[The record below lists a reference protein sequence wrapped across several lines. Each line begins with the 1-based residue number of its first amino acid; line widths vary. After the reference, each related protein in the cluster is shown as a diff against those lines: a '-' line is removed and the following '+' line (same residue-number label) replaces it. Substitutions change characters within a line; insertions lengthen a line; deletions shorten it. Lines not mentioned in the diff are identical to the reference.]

1 MTEFK
6 DKIPAAGAK
15 IEFLFDAASGGIS
28 NQISGIGFM
37 AFYQVAM
44 SLDGRHLLASVPPG
58 GLGQVMIYPKPSVLA
73 FVQSDQQGM
82 WGRNCPVCGKYFR
95 TSHIMDTTYCPY
107 CSQPG
112 SDLAF
117 ITEEQK
123 KYLTAFYDA
132 FARAYL
138 QQQSTSL
145 AMADI
150 TDSTSNWHYSEE
162 KQQHHFTCQTEKC
175 GAQTDILGEYGY
187 CPRCGRTNARKLFS
201 DLFDQ
206 ELGRLEE
213 VRKTVT
219 DRHERSAAWETMTVD
234 AVSRLEALGKHLRR
248 RLLGYPLT
256 AVRRRQLKRLSFQQP
271 IAADASL
278 QEWYGMGLLEWPGKD
293 GNPKR
298 VIAQDDVPFIRK
310 MVQRRHIL
318 IHNGGVV
325 DQDYLDLSGDAHL
338 RLDERIRIRSNEA
351 KRFLENV
358 KEMGLNLLDNVE
370 DSFSVGGD

>member
-15 IEFLFDAASGGIS
+15 IEFLFDPASGGIS
-28 NQISGIGFM
+28 NQISGTAFM

-58 GLGQVMIYPKPSVLA
+58 GIGQVMIYPKPSLLA
-73 FVQSDQQGM
+73 YVQSDQQGM
-82 WGRNCPVCGKYFR
+82 WGRSCPHCGKYFR

-107 CSQPG
+107 CSQPAP
-112 SDLAF
+112 DLAF

-138 QQQSTSL
+138 QQKSTSL
-145 AMADI
+145 EMVEI
-150 TDSTSNWHYSEE
+150 TDTTSNWHYSEE
-162 KQQHHFTCQTEKC
+162 KQQRHFTCSTEKC
-175 GAQTDILGEYGY
+175 GAQTDILGGYGY

-201 DLFDQ
+201 ELFDQ
-206 ELGRLEE
+206 ELARLEE
-213 VRKTVT
+213 VRKTVL
-219 DRHERSAAWETMTVD
+219 DRHERGAVWEKMTVD

-256 AVRRRQLKRLSFQQP
+256 AVRRMQLRKLSFQQP
-271 IAADASL
+271 LAADVSL
-278 QEWYGMGLLEWPGKD
+278 KEWYGMGLLEWPGSD
-293 GNPKR
+293 TNAKR
-298 VIAQDDVPFIRK
+298 VIAQSEIPFIRK

-325 DQDYLDLSGDAHL
+325 DQDYLDLSGDTHV
-338 RLDERIRIRSNEA
+338 RLDERIEIRSNEA

-358 KEMGLNLLDNVE
+358 RDMGINFLDNVE
-370 DSFSVGGD
+370 DGFSVEGD

>member
-1 MTEFK
+1 M
-6 DKIPAAGAK
+6 
-15 IEFLFDAASGGIS
+15 EFLYDAASGAIS
-28 NQISGIGFM
+28 NQISGTGFM
-37 AFYQVAM
+37 AFYQVAL

-58 GLGQVMIYPKPSVLA
+58 GLGQVMIYPKPSLLA
-73 FVQSDQQGM
+73 FVQSDQQAM
-82 WGRNCPVCGKYFR
+82 WGRCCPSCGKYFR
-95 TSHIMDTTYCPY
+95 TNHIMDTTYCPY
-107 CSQPG
+107 CSQPAP
-112 SDLAF
+112 DLAF

-132 FARAYL
+132 FARAHL
-138 QQQSTSL
+138 QQTNTSL
-145 AMADI
+145 EMAEI
-150 TDSTSNWHYSEE
+150 TDATSNWHYSEE
-162 KQQHHFTCQTEKC
+162 KQQRHFTCQADKC

-201 DLFDQ
+201 GLFDQ

-213 VRKTVT
+213 VRSTVA
-219 DRHERSAAWETMTVD
+219 DRRERGAVWEKMTVD

-256 AVRRRQLKRLSFQQP
+256 VVRRKQLEKLSFQQP
-271 IAADASL
+271 LVADASL
-278 QEWYGMGLLEWPGKD
+278 QEWYGMGLFEWLGSD
-293 GNPKR
+293 TNPRR
-298 VIAQDDVPFIRK
+298 VVAQSEIPFLRK

-325 DQDYLDLSGDAHL
+325 DRDYLELSGDTHV
-338 RLDERIRIRSNEA
+338 RLDERIEIRSNEA

-370 DSFSVGGD
+370 DGFSVGGD